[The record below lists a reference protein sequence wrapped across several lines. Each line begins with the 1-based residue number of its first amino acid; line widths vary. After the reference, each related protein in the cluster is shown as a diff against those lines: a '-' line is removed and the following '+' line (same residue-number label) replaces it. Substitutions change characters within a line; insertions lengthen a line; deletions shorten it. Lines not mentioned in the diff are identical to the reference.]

1 MKYLKYWAAA
11 ALLCAV
17 SAASFCLGRGYEY
30 KYFGEKTY
38 NDACRM
44 SDLIRCYEDHLKD
57 TSDVK
62 IQDWGCFEEL
72 EGTFLWDDAVGEPIN
87 LRDYAYCY

>member
-17 SAASFCLGRGYEY
+17 SAVSFCLGRGYEY

-44 SDLIRCYEDHLKD
+44 GDLIRSYEDHLREDSIKD
-57 TSDVK
+57 Y
-62 IQDWGCFEEL
+62 GCFEGL
-72 EGTFLWDDAVGEPIN
+72 KNVFLYDDGVGEPID
-87 LRDYAYCY
+87 LKDYAYCY

>member
-17 SAASFCLGRGYEY
+17 STVSFCLGRGYEY
-30 KYFGEKTY
+30 KYFGEKAY

-44 SDLIRCYEDHLKD
+44 SDLIRCYNDHLKAD
-57 TSDVK
+57 SIKDY
-62 IQDWGCFEEL
+62 GCFEEL
-72 EGTFLWDDAVGEPIN
+72 KNVFLYDDGVGEPIN